1 MKIARIAI
9 DVPLHQLFDY
19 CGDGVDSGDIGC
31 LALVPFGGHNTLG
44 VIVELAGTSDV
55 PAARLKKIIRVLRDA
70 PALRG
75 DDLDLMRFAAAYY
88 HYALGA
94 TIVGTLPARLRRR
107 ETRNVEPLAFA
118 LTAEGAA
125 VAMEDLPQ
133 RAAVQRRLLA
143 YMRERQQV
151 DEMAIRRLAPSAR
164 AALKTFAA
172 KGWVTRVQSIPP
184 ARSTSD
190 RSVPPPYELTN
201 EQAAAAAAIRS
212 ELDRFAP
219 FVLFGVTGSGKTEVY
234 LYAMEAVLR
243 SGRQIL
249 YLVPEI
255 GLTPQLETAIRQRF
269 PATSFVALHSGLNE
283 TERFTHWRAAHAGE
297 ARIVLGTRLAVF
309 APMPQLGLII
319 VDEEHDASFKQFDAL
334 RYSARDLA
342 VVRARQRGIPIV
354 LGSATPAL
362 ETYHNAVSGRYRLLM
377 LRQRINATPPHIEC
391 VNTRGERLSEAGL
404 SARLLAKVEACL
416 ERKEQILVFLNRRG
430 FAPVV
435 MCQACSWLSR
445 CHRCSANL
453 VLHRAEH
460 QLRCH
465 HCGHTAR
472 IPAACPNCGSQE
484 LHPVGHG
491 TQRIEAA
498 LRGHFPRA
506 RILRIDRDSTRRKTA
521 WPAMRQE
528 IVTREVDILIGT
540 QILAK
545 GHDFPHLSLVG
556 VLNADSL
563 LYSADIR
570 AS

>member
-184 ARSTSD
+184 ARSTRD

-201 EQAAAAAAIRS
+201 EQAAAAAAI
-212 ELDRFAP
+212 
-219 FVLFGVTGSGKTEVY
+219 T
-234 LYAMEAVLR
+234 M
-243 SGRQIL
+243 
-249 YLVPEI
+249 
-255 GLTPQLETAIRQRF
+255 
-269 PATSFVALHSGLNE
+269 
-283 TERFTHWRAAHAGE
+283 WW
-297 ARIVLGTRLAVF
+297 
-309 APMPQLGLII
+309 
-319 VDEEHDASFKQFDAL
+319 
-334 RYSARDLA
+334 
-342 VVRARQRGIPIV
+342 
-354 LGSATPAL
+354 
-362 ETYHNAVSGRYRLLM
+362 
-377 LRQRINATPPHIEC
+377 
-391 VNTRGERLSEAGL
+391 
-404 SARLLAKVEACL
+404 ACL
-416 ERKEQILVFLNRRG
+416 
-430 FAPVV
+430 P
-435 MCQACSWLSR
+435 
-445 CHRCSANL
+445 
-453 VLHRAEH
+453 
-460 QLRCH
+460 
-465 HCGHTAR
+465 
-472 IPAACPNCGSQE
+472 
-484 LHPVGHG
+484 
-491 TQRIEAA
+491 
-498 LRGHFPRA
+498 
-506 RILRIDRDSTRRKTA
+506 
-521 WPAMRQE
+521 
-528 IVTREVDILIGT
+528 
-540 QILAK
+540 
-545 GHDFPHLSLVG
+545 
-556 VLNADSL
+556 
-563 LYSADIR
+563 
-570 AS
+570 